1 MSARG
6 HCSAPTDESECI
18 GHGHPQDDSTWP
30 ESHNFISAGLSGGMA
45 ELAPR
50 LHSAIATLV
59 GGADKLRDEPLQID
73 SGPVSAFYHSNK
85 NGGGVC
91 GGVGV
96 STRAAPIS
104 SNSIYELNPDLLAS
118 AGLVCNW
125 QRGCG
130 AFFPTPGGAN
140 LPHSHSNSSALSHPG
155 PARCRRAVDRARV
168 RGRARVAE
176 RRHDWRLAC

>member
-1 MSARG
+1 MTPGLPPGAGVSARG

-91 GGVGV
+91 GGWGSQLGRHPFLRTL
-96 STRAAPIS
+96 ST
-104 SNSIYELNPDLLAS
+104 NSIQICSHLQGLS
-118 AGLVCNW
+118 ATGSAAAV
-125 QRGCG
+125 R
-130 AFFPTPGGAN
+130 
-140 LPHSHSNSSALSHPG
+140 SSQPRVVRTCPIVIPIA
-155 PARCRRAVDRARV
+155 AR
-168 RGRARVAE
+168 
-176 RRHDWRLAC
+176 